1 VVREQATVGEAL
13 KALARF
19 IHIHHSGMRLLI
31 DSRKDVVTLAI
42 DLRGALS
49 RAPRQSTEM
58 ALGSLHRI
66 IRSLA
71 GEDWRPLEAHLTHS
85 PPRNRKYYRSFFG
98 CPLVFNAEND
108 ALVISARDL
117 ERAIPSAHPLIA
129 NYLEKRVE
137 AIDVRRRQWDERVI
151 EVVRTLLNNGDCTA
165 DRVAVHFACTRRT
178 IHRHLAE
185 CGTSFSEIL
194 DAERA
199 DLALRLIEDRSRPLA
214 SVAEMLGFSAQSAM
228 ARWFKGRFGRSI
240 SEWRG
245 DAREQA
251 LAAIRRW

>member
-1 VVREQATVGEAL
+1 
-13 KALARF
+13 
-19 IHIHHSGMRLLI
+19 M
-31 DSRKDVVTLAI
+31 
-42 DLRGALS
+42 
-49 RAPRQSTEM
+49 
-58 ALGSLHRI
+58 
-66 IRSLA
+66 
-71 GEDWRPLEAHLTHS
+71 
-85 PPRNRKYYRSFFG
+85 
-98 CPLVFNAEND
+98 
-108 ALVISARDL
+108 
-117 ERAIPSAHPLIA
+117 
-129 NYLEKRVE
+129 
-137 AIDVRRRQWDERVI
+137 RRRQMDERVI

-165 DRVAVHFACTRRT
+165 TGVAEQFACTRRT

-214 SVAEMLGFSAQSAM
+214 LVAEMLGFSAQSAM
-228 ARWFKGRFGRSI
+228 ARWFKGRFGRSV